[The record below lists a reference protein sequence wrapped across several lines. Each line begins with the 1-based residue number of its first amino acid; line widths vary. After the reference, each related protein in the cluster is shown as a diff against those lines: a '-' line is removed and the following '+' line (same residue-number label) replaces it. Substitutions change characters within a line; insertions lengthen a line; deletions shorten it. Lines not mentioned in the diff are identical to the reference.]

1 MHTGTSRRDA
11 DEPTSEPRRS
21 PSRRPLRWRVGVIV
35 AAFALI
41 AVACG
46 GGDDG
51 GDTGDGAAPEPE
63 TTEADELAPATT
75 VSEEQEE
82 VVEAR
87 EAGEATGEDV
97 RETETG
103 PVHGG
108 RLVYG
113 IEADTANPFVHYA
126 SSCAISCRM
135 IFRAVTDSLYITDS
149 DGEIVPY
156 LVESESHSDDYM
168 EWTVTIRDGITFH
181 DGTPLTGEVVA
192 YNINLCRLSQ
202 LTGPALLGID
212 SVVGEGQTVTVTA
225 SPGQPLATGLGPAGR
240 AEVCGQM
247 FSQAWMASLANNPR
261 YVSPASPLS
270 EAEREAALENAT
282 GDPSAP
288 VGLGAFR
295 YVNYT
300 PGNGNSFIAERNPD
314 YWRGPNGITGEE
326 LPYLDE
332 IEFVVAVDIQGRSN
346 GLKAGQFDII
356 HTANADEI
364 SKYEGDADFVTLQA
378 NNFGETSHNL
388 INVAS
393 GVNPVLTFVR
403 GGYDADG
410 DGQPDEGQFW
420 PMDPL
425 GLNATN
431 PLVHLSCRKAL
442 AHAFDGERFANERH
456 QGLVRVANGPF
467 PPGSMG
473 YLEDSGYPS
482 YDLDAAQAEFEQCK
496 ADSGQNPVPFAF
508 NTTNDAFNV
517 ESNELIAAMWTEAF
531 GDQLAVSIAPV
542 EQGQYIGLAL
552 AGVFQMQGWRNHGGV
567 DPSEQW
573 YWWSSATASPIN
585 PSVPELA
592 LNFGRFQ
599 DPEIDAALQVI
610 RHNPDP
616 AARKAAAEAVN
627 RAFGKNV
634 WNLWTY
640 WTLWGIIANPRV
652 QNITDLPIPGNA
664 ENTFPVISGK
674 HHLGQIW
681 CTDGNCQG

>member
-1 MHTGTSRRDA
+1 MRRGHTRRDAEQPTSRR
-11 DEPTSEPRRS
+11 RRRGS
-21 PSRRPLRWRVGVIV
+21 QRSFGIRIGVV
-35 AAFALI
+35 LAAFALI

-51 GDTGDGAAPEPE
+51 GDAGDGAAPEPDTTQA
-63 TTEADELAPATT
+63 TTEDAPTT
-75 VSEEQEE
+75 TLSEEEEE

-87 EAGEATGEDV
+87 DAGEATGEDV

-108 RLVYG
+108 KLVYG
-113 IEADTANPFVHYA
+113 IEADSANPFVHYA
-126 SSCAISCRM
+126 TSCAISCRM
-135 IFRAVTDSLYITDS
+135 IFRAITDSLYITDA

-156 LVESESHSDDYM
+156 LVESEEHSDDYM
-168 EWTVTIRDGITFH
+168 VWTLTIRDGITFH
-181 DGTPLTGEVVA
+181 DGTPLTGEAVA

-202 LTGPALLGID
+202 LTGPAFLGVE

-225 SPGQPLATGLGPAGR
+225 SPGQPLAVGVGPAGR

-247 FSQAWMASLANNPR
+247 FSQAWMATLPNNPL
-261 YVSPASPLS
+261 YVSPASPLT
-270 EAEREAALENAT
+270 EEQREAALENAT

-288 VGLGAFR
+288 VGLGAFK
-295 YVNYT
+295 YVSYT

-314 YWRGPNGITGEE
+314 YWRGENGITGEN

-364 SKYEGDADFVTLQA
+364 SKYEGDEDFVLLQA
-378 NNFGETSHNL
+378 NDFGETSHNL

-393 GVNPVLTFVR
+393 GVNPWLQAVR
-403 GGYDADG
+403 GAAE
-410 DGQPDEGQFW
+410 PI

-425 GLNATN
+425 GLNAAN

-456 QGLVRVANGPF
+456 QGLVQVANGPF
-467 PPGSMG
+467 PPGSVG
-473 YLEDSGYPS
+473 YLEDSGYPA
-482 YDLDAAQAEFEQCK
+482 YDVDAAQAEFEQCK
-496 ADSGQNPVPFAF
+496 ADHGQVPVAFAF

-517 ESNELIAAMWTEAF
+517 ESNELIASMWTDAF
-531 GDQLAVSIAPV
+531 GDELAVTISPI

-573 YWWSSATASPIN
+573 YWWSPFTASPVD

-592 LNFGRFQ
+592 LNFGRFL
-599 DPEIDAALQVI
+599 DPAISDALNVI
-610 RHNPDP
+610 RHVPDP
-616 AARKAAAEAVN
+616 EARRAAAEAIN
-627 RAFGKNV
+627 RAFAENV
-634 WNLWTY
+634 WNLWAY
-640 WTLWGIIANPRV
+640 WTLWGIIANPLV

-664 ENTFPVISGK
+664 EGTFPVIAGK
-674 HHLGQIW
+674 HHLAQIW

>member
-1 MHTGTSRRDA
+1 MHTGQSRRHA
-11 DEPTSEPRRS
+11 HQPASRRRRGSRRS
-21 PSRRPLRWRVGVIV
+21 LGIRLGVV
-35 AAFALI
+35 LAAFALI

-51 GDTGDGAAPEPE
+51 DDTGDGAAPAEPD
-63 TTEADELAPATT
+63 TTEAAVEAPSTT
-75 VSEEQEE
+75 LSEQEEE

-108 RLVYG
+108 KLVYG
-113 IEADTANPFVHYA
+113 IEADSANPFVHYA
-126 SSCAISCRM
+126 TSCAISCRM

-156 LVESESHSDDYM
+156 LVESEEHSDDYM
-168 EWTVTIRDGITFH
+168 IWTLTIRDGITFH
-181 DGTPLTGEVVA
+181 DGTPLNGEAVA

-212 SVVGEGQTVTVTA
+212 SVVGEGQTVTITA
-225 SPGQPLATGLGPAGR
+225 SPGQPLAAGIGPAGR

-247 FSQAWMASLANNPR
+247 FSQAWMSTLANNPL
-261 YVSPASPLS
+261 YVSPASPLP
-270 EAEREAALENAT
+270 EAAREAALENAT

-288 VGLGAFR
+288 VGVGAFR
-295 YVNYT
+295 FVSYT

-314 YWRGPNGITGEE
+314 YWRGPNGITGEN

-364 SKYEGDADFVTLQA
+364 SKYEGDEDFVTLQA
-378 NNFGETSHNL
+378 NDYGETSHIL
-388 INVAS
+388 LNVAS
-393 GVNPVLTFVR
+393 GVNPWLQAVR
-403 GGYDADG
+403 GAAE
-410 DGQPDEGQFW
+410 PI
-420 PMDPL
+420 PMDPH
-425 GLNATN
+425 GLNAAN

-442 AHAFDGERFANERH
+442 AHAVDGERFVNERH
-456 QGLVRVANGPF
+456 QGLVQVANGPF
-467 PPGSMG
+467 APGSVG
-473 YLEDSGYPS
+473 YLEDTGFPA
-482 YDLDAAQAEFEQCK
+482 YDLEAARAEFEQCK
-496 ADSGQNPVPFAF
+496 ADSGQNPVAFSF

-517 ESNELIAAMWTEAF
+517 ESNELIASMWTDAF
-531 GDQLAVSIAPV
+531 GDELAVTIAPI

-552 AGVFQMQGWRNHGGV
+552 AGVFQAQGWRNHGGV

-573 YWWSSATASPIN
+573 FWWSPFTASPVD

-592 LNFGRFQ
+592 LNFGRFL
-599 DPEIDAALQVI
+599 DPEIFDALNVI
-610 RHNPDP
+610 RHVPDP
-616 AARKAAAEAVN
+616 AARQAAAEAVN

-640 WTLWGIIANPRV
+640 WTLWGVIASPRV
-652 QNITDLPIPGNA
+652 QNITDLPIPDNA
-664 ENTFPVISGK
+664 ESAFPVISGK
-674 HHLGQIW
+674 HHLAQIW

>member
-1 MHTGTSRRDA
+1 MYKDLQQRDA
-11 DEPTSEPRRS
+11 ELLESGRHRGGSFRRS
-21 PSRRPLRWRVGVIV
+21 FGVRLAVVLCVFALV
-35 AAFALI
+35 AA
-41 AVACG
+41 ACG
-46 GGDDG
+46 GDSDSDG
-51 GDTGDGAAPEPE
+51 ADGDTPAPATTSGAES
-63 TTEADELAPATT
+63 APATT
-75 VSEEQEE
+75 VSGEEEE
-82 VVEAR
+82 VAAAR
-87 EAGEATGEDV
+87 EAGDATGEDT
-97 RETETG
+97 REVETG

-135 IFRAVTDSLYITDS
+135 IFRVITESLYITDS

-168 EWTVTIRDGITFH
+168 EWTLEIRDGIFFH
-181 DGTPLTGEVVA
+181 DGTPLTGEAVA
-192 YNINLCRLSQ
+192 YNINLCRLSD

-212 SVVGEGQTVTVTA
+212 SVVGDGQSVIITA
-225 SPGQPLATGLGPAGR
+225 SAGQPLAAGIGPAGR

-247 FSQAWMASLANNPR
+247 FSQAWLETLPNNPL
-261 YVSPASPLS
+261 YVSPSSPLTD
-270 EAEREAALENAT
+270 EMKEAARANAN

-288 VGLGAFR
+288 VGLGAFKF
-295 YVNYT
+295 VSYT
-300 PGNGNSFIAERNPD
+300 PGNGNSFLAERNPD
-314 YWRGPNGITGEE
+314 YWRGENGITGEN

-332 IEFVVAVDIQGRSN
+332 IELVVAVDIQGRSN

-364 SKYEGDADFVTLQA
+364 AKYEGDDDFVLLQA
-378 NNFGETSHNL
+378 NDYGETSHNL
-388 INVAS
+388 INVAA
-393 GVNPVLTFVR
+393 GVNPWLQAVR
-403 GGYDADG
+403 QAAE
-410 DGQPDEGQFW
+410 PI

-425 GLNATN
+425 ELNVTN

-442 AHAFDGERFANERH
+442 AHAFDGERFVNERH
-456 QGLVRVANGPF
+456 QGLVQVANGPF

-482 YDLDAAQAEFEQCK
+482 YDLEAARAEFEQCK
-496 ADSGQNPVPFAF
+496 TDSGQNPVTFAF

-517 ESNELIAAMWTEAF
+517 ESNELIVSMWQETF
-531 GDQLAVSIAPV
+531 GEELAVSIAPI

-573 YWWSSATASPIN
+573 YWWSPFTASPIN
-585 PSVPELA
+585 PQIPELA
-592 LNFGRFQ
+592 LNFGRFL
-599 DPEIDAALQVI
+599 DPEMAEALNVI
-610 RHNPDP
+610 RHVADP
-616 AARKAAAEAVN
+616 AARQAAAEAVN
-627 RAFGKNV
+627 RAFAKNV

-652 QNITDLPIPGNA
+652 QNITDLPIPGND
-664 ENTFPVISGK
+664 EGTFPVISGK
-674 HHLGQIW
+674 HHLTQVW

>member
-1 MHTGTSRRDA
+1 MHPGHSRRDA
-11 DEPTSEPRRS
+11 GQLMSRRRRRGSRRS
-21 PSRRPLRWRVGVIV
+21 VGIRLGVIL

-46 GGDDG
+46 GSDDS
-51 GDTGDGAAPEPE
+51 GDTGEGPAPEPD
-63 TTEADELAPATT
+63 TTEAAVEAPSTT
-75 VSEEQEE
+75 MSEQEEE

-108 RLVYG
+108 KLVYG
-113 IEADTANPFVHYA
+113 IEADSANPFVHYA
-126 SSCAISCRM
+126 TSCAISCRM
-135 IFRAVTDSLYITDS
+135 IFRAITDSLYITDS
-149 DGEIVPY
+149 DGEIVPL

-168 EWTVTIRDGITFH
+168 EWTITIRDGITFH
-181 DGTPLTGEVVA
+181 DGTPLTGEAVA

-212 SVVGEGQTVTVTA
+212 SVTGEGQTVTITA
-225 SPGQPLATGLGPAGR
+225 SPGQPLATGIGPAGR

-247 FSQAWMASLANNPR
+247 FSPAWMETLPNNPL
-261 YVSPASPLS
+261 YVSPASPLP
-270 EAEREAALENAT
+270 EAAREAALAAAT

-295 YVNYT
+295 FVSYT

-314 YWRGPNGITGEE
+314 YWRGANGITGEN

-364 SKYEGDADFVTLQA
+364 SKYEGDPDFVLLQA
-378 NNFGETSHNL
+378 NDFGETSHSL
-388 INVAS
+388 VNVAA

-403 GGYDADG
+403 GGDPSDAA
-410 DGQPDEGQFW
+410 QLI

-425 GLNATN
+425 GINSIN

-456 QGLVRVANGPF
+456 QGLVQVANGPF
-467 PPGSMG
+467 PPGSVG
-473 YLEDSGYPS
+473 YLEDSGFPT
-482 YDLDAAQAEFEQCK
+482 YDVAAAQAEFEQCK
-496 ADSGQNPVPFAF
+496 ADSGQNPVTFSF

-517 ESNELIAAMWTEAF
+517 ESNELIASMWTDAF
-531 GDQLAVSIAPV
+531 GDELAVTIAPI

-552 AGVFQMQGWRNHGGV
+552 VGAFQMQGWRNHGGV
-567 DPSEQW
+567 DPAEQW
-573 YWWSSATASPIN
+573 YWWNSATASPVN
-585 PSVPELA
+585 PGVPELA

-599 DPEIDAALQVI
+599 DPEIDAAYQVI

-616 AARKAAAEAVN
+616 EARRAAAESVN

-640 WTLWGIIANPRV
+640 WTLWGVIANPRV
-652 QNITDLPIPGNA
+652 QNITDLPIPD
-664 ENTFPVISGK
+664 NTEGAFPVISGK
-674 HHLGQIW
+674 HHLAQIW

>member
-1 MHTGTSRRDA
+1 MHIGQTRHDA
-11 DEPTSEPRRS
+11 RELASDICAPLPRR
-21 PSRRPLRWRVGVIV
+21 PFRRRFGVVI
-35 AAFALI
+35 AAFALV

-46 GGDDG
+46 GGDD
-51 GDTGDGAAPEPE
+51 DSDDGPDPEPE
-63 TTEADELAPATT
+63 TGGTAAEAPSTT
-75 VSEEQEE
+75 VSSDLEE

-87 EAGEATGEDV
+87 EAGEATGEDT
-97 RETETG
+97 REVETG

-108 RLVYG
+108 KLVYG

-135 IFRAVTDSLYITDS
+135 IFRSITDSLYVTDS

-156 LVESESHSDDYM
+156 LVESETPNEDYSV
-168 EWTVTIRDGITFH
+168 WTLEIRDGITFH
-181 DGTPLTGEVVA
+181 DGTPLTGETVA
-192 YNINLCRLSQ
+192 YNINLCRLSP
-202 LTGPALLGID
+202 LTGPAYLGIAD
-212 SVVGEGQTVTVTA
+212 VTGEGQTVTVTA
-225 SPGQPLATGLGPAGR
+225 SPVQPLAVGPGPAAR
-240 AEVCGQM
+240 AETCGQM
-247 FSQAWMASLANNPR
+247 FSEAWLKTLPNNPL
-261 YVSPASPLS
+261 YVSSASPLPQ
-270 EAEREAALENAT
+270 EMREALRAEAA

-288 VGLGAFR
+288 VGLGAFK
-295 YVNYT
+295 YVEYT

-332 IEFVVAVDIQGRSN
+332 IEFVVSVDIQGRSN

-364 SKYEGDADFVTLQA
+364 SKYEGNPDFVTLQA
-378 NNFGETSHNL
+378 NDYGETSHNL

-393 GVNPVLTFVR
+393 GANPWLQAVR
-403 GGYDADG
+403 DADE
-410 DGQPDEGQFW
+410 PI

-442 AHAFDGERFANERH
+442 AHAFDGDRFANERH
-456 QGLVRVANGPF
+456 QGLVKVANGPF
-467 PPGSMG
+467 PPGSIG

-482 YDLDAAQAEFEQCK
+482 YDVDAAQAEFEQCK
-496 ADSGQNPVPFAF
+496 ADSEQNPVAFSF

-517 ESNELIAAMWTEAF
+517 ESNELIVSMWTDAF
-531 GDQLAVSIAPV
+531 GDELAVSITPI
-542 EQGQYIGLAL
+542 EQGQYINLAL
-552 AGVFQMQGWRNHGGV
+552 VGVFQMQGWRNHGGV

-573 YWWSSATASPIN
+573 YWWSPFTASPVD

-592 LNFGRFQ
+592 LNFGRFL
-599 DPEIDAALQVI
+599 DPAIADALNVI
-610 RHNPDP
+610 RHIPDP
-616 AARKAAAEAVN
+616 AARQAAAEAVN
-627 RAFGKNV
+627 RSFAANV

>member
-1 MHTGTSRRDA
+1 MHRVPARRDA
-11 DEPTSEPRRS
+11 VLLTSRQRRRGSRRS
-21 PSRRPLRWRVGVIV
+21 LGLRLGVV
-35 AAFALI
+35 LAAFALI

-46 GGDDG
+46 GSDDD
-51 GDTGDGAAPEPE
+51 GDTGDGPAPEPD
-63 TTEADELAPATT
+63 TTEAAAEAPSTT
-75 VSEEQEE
+75 LSEQEEE

-108 RLVYG
+108 KLVYG
-113 IEADTANPFVHYA
+113 IEADSANPFVHYA
-126 SSCAISCRM
+126 TSCAISCRM
-135 IFRAVTDSLYITDS
+135 IFRAITDSLYITDS
-149 DGEIVPY
+149 DGEIVPL
-156 LVESESHSDDYM
+156 LVESEEHSDDYM
-168 EWTVTIRDGITFH
+168 TWTVTIRDGITFH
-181 DGTPLTGEVVA
+181 DGTPLTGEAVA

-202 LTGPALLGID
+202 LTGPAFLGID

-247 FSQAWMASLANNPR
+247 FSPAWMETLPNNPL
-261 YVSPASPLS
+261 YVSPASPLP
-270 EAEREAALENAT
+270 EAAREAALANAA

-295 YVNYT
+295 FVSYT

-314 YWRGPNGITGEE
+314 YWRGENGITGEN

-364 SKYEGDADFVTLQA
+364 SKYEGDEDFVLLQA
-378 NNFGETSHNL
+378 NDFGETSHNL

-403 GGYDADG
+403 GGDPADAS
-410 DGQPDEGQFW
+410 QLIQ
-420 PMDPL
+420 MDPL
-425 GLNATN
+425 GINSTN
-431 PLVHLSCRKAL
+431 PLVHLSCRKAM

-456 QGLVRVANGPF
+456 QGLVQVANGPF
-467 PPGSMG
+467 PPGSVG
-473 YLEDSGYPS
+473 YLEDSGFPT
-482 YDLDAAQAEFEQCK
+482 YDVEAAQAEFEQCK
-496 ADSGQNPVPFAF
+496 ADSGQNPVTFSF

-517 ESNELIAAMWTEAF
+517 ESNELIVSMWDDAF
-531 GDQLAVSIAPV
+531 GDELAVTIAPI

-567 DPSEQW
+567 DPAEQW
-573 YWWSSATASPIN
+573 YWWNSATASPVN
-585 PSVPELA
+585 PGVPELA

-599 DPEIDAALQVI
+599 DAEIDAAYQVI

-616 AARKAAAEAVN
+616 EARRAAAESVN

-640 WTLWGIIANPRV
+640 WTLWGVIANPRV
-652 QNITDLPIPGNA
+652 QNITDLPIPDNA
-664 ENTFPVISGK
+664 ESAFPVISGK
-674 HHLGQIW
+674 HHLAQIW

>member
-1 MHTGTSRRDA
+1 MHTGPLQRDAQHPTSRCL
-11 DEPTSEPRRS
+11 RRS
-21 PSRRPLRWRVGVIV
+21 RRSLGIRLGVILAV
-35 AAFALI
+35 FALI
-41 AVACG
+41 AAACG
-46 GGDDG
+46 GGDDDESG
-51 GDTGDGAAPEPE
+51 EAPAPDPDTSEE
-63 TTEADELAPATT
+63 SEAAPATT
-75 VSEEQEE
+75 VPEEMEE

-108 RLVYG
+108 KLVYG
-113 IEADTANPFVHYA
+113 IEADSANPFVHYA
-126 SSCAISCRM
+126 TSCAISCRM
-135 IFRAVTDSLYITDS
+135 IFRAITDSLYITDA
-149 DGEIVPY
+149 DGDIVPY

-168 EWTVTIRDGITFH
+168 EWTMTIRDGITFH
-181 DGTPLTGEVVA
+181 DGTPLTGEAVA

-202 LTGPALLGID
+202 LTGPAFLGIAN
-212 SVVGEGQTVTVTA
+212 VVGEGQTVTVTA

-247 FSQAWMASLANNPR
+247 FSQAWMETLPNNPL
-261 YVSPASPLS
+261 YVSPASPLP
-270 EAEREAALENAT
+270 ETARTAAIENAT
-282 GDPSAP
+282 GNPSAP
-288 VGLGAFR
+288 IGLGAFR
-295 YVNYT
+295 YVSYA
-300 PGNGNSFIAERNPD
+300 PGNGNSFVAERNPD
-314 YWRGPNGITGEE
+314 YWRGPNGVTGEN

-364 SKYEGDADFVTLQA
+364 AKYEGDSDFVLLQA
-378 NNFGETSHNL
+378 NDFGETSHSL

-410 DGQPDEGQFW
+410 DGQPDEGEFW

-425 GLNATN
+425 GLNSTN
-431 PLVHLSCRKAL
+431 PLVHLSCRKAM
-442 AHAFDGERFANERH
+442 AHAFDGERYANERH
-456 QGLVRVANGPF
+456 QGLVQVANGPF
-467 PPGSMG
+467 PPGSVG
-473 YLEDSGYPS
+473 YLEESGFPS
-482 YDLDAAQAEFEQCK
+482 YDLDAARAEFEQCK
-496 ADSGQNPVPFAF
+496 ADSGQNPVTFSF

-517 ESNELIAAMWTEAF
+517 ESNELIASMWTEAF
-531 GDQLAVSIAPV
+531 GDELAVSIAPI

-573 YWWSSATASPIN
+573 YWWNSATASPVN
-585 PSVPELA
+585 PQVPELA

-599 DPEIDAALQVI
+599 DPEIDAAFQVI

-640 WTLWGIIANPRV
+640 WTLWGVIANPRV
-652 QNITDLPIPGNA
+652 QNITSLPIPDNA
-664 ENTFPVISGK
+664 ENSFPVIAGK

-681 CTDGNCQG
+681 CTDGDCQG

>member
-1 MHTGTSRRDA
+1 MHSAHSRRDA
-11 DEPTSEPRRS
+11 GQLTSRRS
-21 PSRRPLRWRVGVIV
+21 LGIRLGVIL

-46 GGDDG
+46 GTDDGDD
-51 GDTGDGAAPEPE
+51 TGEGPAPEPD
-63 TTEADELAPATT
+63 TTEAAVEAPSTT
-75 VSEEQEE
+75 LSEQEEE

-108 RLVYG
+108 KLVYG
-113 IEADTANPFVHYA
+113 IEADSANPFVHYA
-126 SSCAISCRM
+126 TSCAISCRM
-135 IFRAVTDSLYITDS
+135 IFRAITDSLYVTDS
-149 DGEIVPY
+149 DGEIVPL
-156 LVESESHSDDYM
+156 LVESETHSDDYM
-168 EWTVTIRDGITFH
+168 TWTMTIRDGIKFH
-181 DGTPLTGEVVA
+181 DGTPLTGEAVA

-202 LTGPALLGID
+202 LTGPAFLGID
-212 SVVGEGQTVTVTA
+212 SVTGEGQTVTVTA
-225 SPGQPLATGLGPAGR
+225 SPGQPLAVGLGPGGR

-247 FSQAWMASLANNPR
+247 FSPAWMETLPNNPL
-261 YVSPASPLS
+261 YVSPASPLP
-270 EAEREAALENAT
+270 EAAREAALAAAT

-288 VGLGAFR
+288 VGLGAFKF
-295 YVNYT
+295 VSYT

-314 YWRGPNGITGEE
+314 YWRGANGITGEN

-364 SKYEGDADFVTLQA
+364 SKYEGDEDFVLLQA
-378 NNFGETSHNL
+378 NDYGETSHSL
-388 INVAS
+388 INVAA

-403 GGYDADG
+403 GGDPSDAT
-410 DGQPDEGQFW
+410 QLIQ
-420 PMDPL
+420 MDPL
-425 GLNATN
+425 GINSTN

-456 QGLVRVANGPF
+456 QGLVQVANGPF
-467 PPGSMG
+467 PPGSVG
-473 YLEDSGYPS
+473 YLEDSGFPT
-482 YDLDAAQAEFEQCK
+482 YDVDAAQAEFEQCK
-496 ADSGQNPVPFAF
+496 ADSGQNPVTFSF

-517 ESNELIAAMWTEAF
+517 ESNELVVSMWDDAF
-531 GDQLAVSIAPV
+531 GDELAVTIAPI

-567 DPSEQW
+567 DPAEQW
-573 YWWSSATASPIN
+573 YWWSSATASPVN
-585 PSVPELA
+585 PGVPELA

-599 DPEIDAALQVI
+599 DPEIDAAYQVI

-616 AARKAAAEAVN
+616 EARRAAAESVN

-640 WTLWGIIANPRV
+640 WTLWGVIANPRV
-652 QNITDLPIPGNA
+652 QNITDLPIPDNA
-664 ENTFPVISGK
+664 EGAFPVISGK
-674 HHLGQIW
+674 HHLAQIW

>member
-1 MHTGTSRRDA
+1 MHLGHSRRDA
-11 DEPTSEPRRS
+11 GQLM
-21 PSRRPLRWRVGVIV
+21 SRRRRGSQRPVGIRLGVIL

-51 GDTGDGAAPEPE
+51 DGTGEGPAPEPD
-63 TTEADELAPATT
+63 TTEAATEAPSTT
-75 VSEEQEE
+75 LSEEEEE

-103 PVHGG
+103 PAHGG
-108 RLVYG
+108 KLVYG
-113 IEADTANPFVHYA
+113 IEADSANPFVHYA
-126 SSCAISCRM
+126 TSCAISCRM
-135 IFRAVTDSLYITDS
+135 IFRAITDSLYLTDS

-156 LVESESHSDDYM
+156 LVESEEHSDDYM
-168 EWTVTIRDGITFH
+168 TWTLTIRDGITFH
-181 DGTPLTGEVVA
+181 DGTPLNGEAVA

-202 LTGPALLGID
+202 LTGPAFLGID
-212 SVVGEGQTVTVTA
+212 SVTGEGQTVTVTA
-225 SPGQPLATGLGPAGR
+225 SPGQPLATGVGPAGR
-240 AEVCGQM
+240 AEVCGMM
-247 FSQAWMASLANNPR
+247 FSPAWMQTLPNNPL
-261 YVSPASPLS
+261 YVSPASPLPEDARAAAI
-270 EAEREAALENAT
+270 EAAT

-295 YVNYT
+295 FVSYT

-314 YWRGPNGITGEE
+314 YWRGANGITGEN

-364 SKYEGDADFVTLQA
+364 AKYEGDEDFVLLQA
-378 NNFGETSHNL
+378 NDFGETSHNL

-403 GGYDADG
+403 GGDPTDAA
-410 DGQPDEGQFW
+410 QLI

-425 GLNATN
+425 GINSTN
-431 PLVHLSCRKAL
+431 PLVHLSCRKAM

-456 QGLVRVANGPF
+456 QGLVQVANGPF
-467 PPGSMG
+467 PPGSLG
-473 YLEDSGYPS
+473 YLEDSGFPS
-482 YDLDAAQAEFEQCK
+482 YDVAAAQAEFEQCK
-496 ADSGQNPVPFAF
+496 ADSGQNPVTFSF

-517 ESNELIAAMWTEAF
+517 ESNELIVSMWNDAF
-531 GDQLAVSIAPV
+531 GDELAVTIAPI

-552 AGVFQMQGWRNHGGV
+552 VGAFQMQGWRNHGGV
-567 DPSEQW
+567 DPAEQW
-573 YWWSSATASPIN
+573 YWWNSATASPVN
-585 PSVPELA
+585 PGVPELA

-599 DPEIDAALQVI
+599 DPEIDAAYQVI

-616 AARKAAAEAVN
+616 DARREAAEAVN

-640 WTLWGIIANPRV
+640 WTLWGVIANPRV
-652 QNITDLPIPGNA
+652 QNITDLPIPDNA
-664 ENTFPVISGK
+664 ESAFPVISGK
-674 HHLGQIW
+674 HHLAQIW

>member
-1 MHTGTSRRDA
+1 MHTGTSRRYA
-11 DEPTSEPRRS
+11 DEPTSEPRRP
-21 PSRRPLRWRVGVIV
+21 PSRRSLRWRLGVVV

-51 GDTGDGAAPEPE
+51 GDTGEGAAPEPE
-63 TTEADELAPATT
+63 TTAAGESAPATT

-87 EAGEATGEDV
+87 DAGEATGEDV

-156 LVESESHSDDYM
+156 LVESEAPNEDYSV
-168 EWTVTIRDGITFH
+168 WTVTIREGITFH
-181 DGTPLTGEVVA
+181 DGTPLTGEAVA

-202 LTGPALLGID
+202 LTGPAFLGIAD
-212 SVVGEGQTVTVTA
+212 VTGEGQTVTITS
-225 SPGQPLATGLGPAGR
+225 SPGQPLATGLGPGAR

-247 FSQAWMASLANNPR
+247 FSPAWLETLPNNPL
-261 YVSPASPLS
+261 YVSPASPLPA
-270 EAEREAALENAT
+270 EAREAARASAT
-282 GDPSAP
+282 GNPSAP

-295 YVNYT
+295 FVEYT
-300 PGNGNSFIAERNPD
+300 PGNGNSFLAERNPD

-393 GVNPVLTFVR
+393 GVNPWLQAVR
-403 GGYDADG
+403 GAEE
-410 DGQPDEGQFW
+410 PI

-456 QGLVRVANGPF
+456 QGLVKVANGPF
-467 PPGSMG
+467 PPGSIG
-473 YLEDSGYPS
+473 YLEDTGYPS

-496 ADSGQNPVPFAF
+496 ADHGQNPVAFAF

-517 ESNELIAAMWTEAF
+517 ESNELIVSMWTDAF
-531 GDQLAVSIAPV
+531 GDELAVSISPI
-542 EQGQYIGLAL
+542 EQGQYINLAL

-573 YWWSSATASPIN
+573 YWWSPFTASPVD

-592 LNFGRFQ
+592 LNFGRFL
-599 DPEIDAALQVI
+599 DPDISDALNVI
-610 RHNPDP
+610 RHVPDP
-616 AARKAAAEAVN
+616 AARQAAAEAVN
-627 RAFGKNV
+627 RAFAANV